1 MKKIGVLTSGGD
13 SPGMNAAIR
22 AVVRCSICHGLKVA
36 GIRCGYTGLIEDD
49 MVDMDLPSVGGIIN
63 RGGTILM
70 SARCEEMKTEAGME
84 KAVQTLKKHELEGLV
99 VIGGDGSFRGAH
111 ELNMRGI
118 ATIGV
123 PATIDNDIT
132 GTDFTIGFDTAV
144 NTALEAID
152 KIRDT
157 ASSHKRLFLIEVMG
171 RATGFL
177 ALQCSVAGGAEAV
190 LIPETESDI
199 DALCQKIV
207 AGHKRGKTS
216 SIVIVAEGDEAGGAF
231 KVSQKIGERT
241 GFEVRVSVLG
251 HLQRGGSPTALD
263 RVLASRLGAA
273 AVEELIKGSS
283 GKMVG
288 LVANE
293 VEVSNLEYAW
303 EYQKEIDSSLVRLV
317 EELSI

>member
-22 AVVRCSICHGLKVA
+22 AVVRCGIYHRLKVV
-36 GIRCGYTGLIEDD
+36 GIRCGYGGLIEDD
-49 MVDMDLPSVGGIIN
+49 VVDMDLSSVGGIIN

-70 SARCEEMKTEAGME
+70 SARCEEMKTEGGME
-84 KAVQTLKKHELEGLV
+84 EAVQTLKKHELEGLV

-111 ELNMRGI
+111 KLSMRGV

-144 NTALEAID
+144 NTALDAID

-157 ASSHKRLFLIEVMG
+157 ASSHKRLFVIEVMG
-171 RATGFL
+171 RAAGFL

-190 LIPETESDI
+190 LIPETASDI
-199 DALCQKIV
+199 DALCEKMV
-207 AGHKRGKTS
+207 SGHKRGKTS

-231 KVSQKIGERT
+231 KVSQKIGEKT

-273 AVEELIKGSS
+273 AVEELIKASS

-288 LVANE
+288 LIANE
-293 VEVSNLEYAW
+293 VKVSNLEYAW
-303 EYQKEIDSSLVRLV
+303 EYQKEIDFSLVKLV